1 MKYLNLFEEFNFDIE
16 PLDVHGK
23 NLEVTIDDEDLS
35 FKVIDGEVS
44 FSSEDDYERAFEL
57 GVEIDDELK
66 SYILDEYKKM
76 SDKTRMKRFGFF
88 KESIVRKK
96 INKNI
101 QNFYDD
107 IANDCELTLIDLVD
121 DGRFYV
127 IENYFE
133 DIVIAI
139 RKISNGKIRWVD
151 VQESLIPFIKLMS
164 KKHDISVELLNKN
177 SDKVISDNIED
188 ILAGKHIRFSS
199 LHLTIQKKY
208 DYNLHRHRINF
219 RD

>member
-1 MKYLNLFEEFNFDIE
+1 MKYINLFEEFDFDIE
-16 PLDVHGK
+16 TSDVHG
-23 NLEVTIDDEDLS
+23 NELEVIIDDQDFS
-35 FKVIDGEVS
+35 FKVINGEVS

-57 GVEIDDELK
+57 GIELDDELK
-66 SYILDEYKKM
+66 SYIVDEFKTL
-76 SDKTRMKRFGFF
+76 SDKTRMRRFGFF

-133 DIVIAI
+133 EIVIVI
-139 RKISNGKIRWVD
+139 KKINDGKIRWTD
-151 VQESLIPFIKLMS
+151 VKESVIPFIQLMS
-164 KKHDISVELLNKN
+164 KKHDISVELLNRN
-177 SDKVISDNIED
+177 CDRVISDDIED
-188 ILAGKHIRFSS
+188 ILEGKHIRFSS
-199 LHLTIQKKY
+199 LHLTIQKIY
-208 DYNLHRHRINF
+208 DYSPNKHRINF
-219 RD
+219 KD

>member
-1 MKYLNLFEEFNFDIE
+1 MKYLNLFEYFNFDIE
-16 PLDVHGK
+16 PSDIHG
-23 NLEVTIDDEDLS
+23 NDLEVIIDDQDFS
-35 FKVIDGEVS
+35 FKVIDGEVE

-57 GVEIDDELK
+57 GIELDDELK
-66 SYILDEYKKM
+66 SYILDEYKIM
-76 SDKTRMKRFGFF
+76 SNKTRMKRFGFF

-133 DIVIAI
+133 EIVITI
-139 RKISNGKIRWVD
+139 RKISGDKIRWID
-151 VQESLIPFIKLMS
+151 VQESVIPFIKLMS
-164 KKHDISVELLNKN
+164 KKHDISVELLNRN
-177 SDKVISDNIED
+177 CDRVISDDIED
-188 ILAGKHIRFSS
+188 ILEGKHIRFSS

-219 RD
+219 KD